1 MITKI
6 CITHQLRWSIGLRS
20 APVVRYS
27 VVGTVFLSLHKGGSR
42 AKALRPLFWKFSHG
56 RRSWVGINP
65 ARWFVCF
72 PQVCVG
78 SLWVLWLSPK
88 DMKLCAEHCKSSTG
102 LFTGLTQGDRQ
113 FNRTGI
119 WAFELQMPKFV
130 IPCTVQVYFSTKQH
144 STYTKQLLHKLG
156 FLHCIYQMSLC
167 HQVHKF
173 VSSFQSVGS

>member
-1 MITKI
+1 MIV
-6 CITHQLRWSIGLRS
+6 S
-20 APVVRYS
+20 
-27 VVGTVFLSLHKGGSR
+27 
-42 AKALRPLFWKFSHG
+42 
-56 RRSWVGINP
+56 RRSWVGIHP

-88 DMKLCAEHCKSSTG
+88 DMKLCAEQCKRSTG

-130 IPCTVQVYFSTKQH
+130 ISCTVQVYFSTKQH
-144 STYTKQLLHKLG
+144 STYTKQLLHKLLAFCTASTKCLCVIRHTSLSAHSNLLDHRSELCENDCITFN
-156 FLHCIYQMSLC
+156 FLFKKSI
-167 HQVHKF
+167 
-173 VSSFQSVGS
+173 

>member
-6 CITHQLRWSIGLRS
+6 CITHQLRWSIGLGS
-20 APVVRYS
+20 APVVCCS
-27 VVGTVFLSLHKGGSR
+27 VVGTVFLSLHKGWSS
-42 AKALRPLFWKFSHG
+42 AKALRPLFFFFKFSHSMIVS
-56 RRSWVGINP
+56 RRSWVGIHP

-88 DMKLCAEHCKSSTG
+88 DMKLCAEQCKRSTG

-119 WAFELQMPKFV
+119 WAFELQTTF
-130 IPCTVQVYFSTKQH
+130 Y
-144 STYTKQLLHKLG
+144 LHKAAPPQTFG

-167 HQVHKF
+167 HQAHKF